1 MAIADDSLALAEDV
15 VREIGKW
22 SDLDLVAVLEVVEG
36 QHLRQLAA
44 FTRRAGHLA
53 PDLNVTAAESTRLL
67 SRTLGGPWVERL
79 DASTS
84 FVGNGFVEHGIAAL
98 AVAPIHSLDRLTWIL
113 VLGKNPAGGF
123 ATRTDL
129 ARLLGSAIDYASV
142 LGVAVRSSVGARRDV
157 EATQARLRGIL
168 EWRAFHPVFQPIV
181 ELPSRAIV
189 GYEAL
194 TRFADGVAP
203 LERFLEAAEVGMGF
217 EFEIATIKAAIAA
230 AVDLPKDAF
239 LALNVSPSLVIESN
253 QLTRAISGAGRPI
266 VIELTEHEMI
276 EDYSA
281 LRSAMFRIPNVRYAV
296 DDAGAGYASFRHIL
310 ELAPQYAKLDRTIIR
325 AIEHD
330 PMRQALVAGLEYY
343 AVRTRCELIAEGV
356 ETEAEAHELVAL
368 GIHLAQGHLFGEPT
382 VLGSASE
389 PAVAEIAR

>member
-1 MAIADDSLALAEDV
+1 
-15 VREIGKW
+15 
-22 SDLDLVAVLEVVEG
+22 
-36 QHLRQLAA
+36 
-44 FTRRAGHLA
+44 
-53 PDLNVTAAESTRLL
+53 LNITDAESTRLL

-79 DASTS
+79 AVSTS
-84 FVGNGFVEHGIAAL
+84 FEGDPFVEHGIAAL
-98 AVAPIHSLDRLTWIL
+98 AVAPIHSLDRLTW
-113 VLGKNPAGGF
+113 VLIIGTHAAAGF

-157 EATQARLRGIL
+157 EATRARLRGIL

-203 LERFLEAAEVGMGF
+203 IDRFLEAAEVGMGF
-217 EFEIATIKAAIAA
+217 EFEIAAVKAAIAA
-230 AVDLPKDAF
+230 AVDLPRDAF
-239 LALNVSPSLVIESN
+239 LALNVSPSLVIESS
-253 QLTRAISGAGRPI
+253 LLIRAISGADRPI
-266 VIELTEHEMI
+266 VIELTEHEVI

-281 LRSAMFRIPNVRYAV
+281 LRSAMFKIPDVQYAV

-330 PMRQALVAGLEYY
+330 AMRQALVAGLDYY
-343 AVRTRCELIAEGV
+343 AVRTRCQLIAEGV
-356 ETEAEAHELVAL
+356 ETEAEADELVAL
-368 GIHLAQGHLFGEPT
+368 GIHLAQGHLFGKPEA
-382 VLGSASE
+382 VASASE
-389 PAVAEIAR
+389 PAIAETSL